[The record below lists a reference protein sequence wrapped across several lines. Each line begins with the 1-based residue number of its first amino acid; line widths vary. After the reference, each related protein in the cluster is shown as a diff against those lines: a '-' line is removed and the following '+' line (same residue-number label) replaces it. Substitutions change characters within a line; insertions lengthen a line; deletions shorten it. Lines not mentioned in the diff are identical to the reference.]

1 MKWYISYMGLIGGR
15 QQMFGGDIITI
26 DSDEMHLTEEL
37 IDDIIKNVKVR
48 LCLTDCVILNAFR
61 LKA

>member
-1 MKWYISYMGLIGGR
+1 MGLIHGR